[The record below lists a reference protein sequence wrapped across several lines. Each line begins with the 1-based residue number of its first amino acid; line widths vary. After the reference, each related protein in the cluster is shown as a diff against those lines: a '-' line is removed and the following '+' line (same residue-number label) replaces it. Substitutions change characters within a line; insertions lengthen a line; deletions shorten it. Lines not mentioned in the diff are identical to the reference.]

1 MESIEGR
8 VALVTGGGRGI
19 GRAIAEELL
28 ALGVREADHI
38 ARAFPEV
45 SRRVGGYLID
55 ASELFRAFPPA
66 SNETPVTPNVL
77 GSETPIPDKAL
88 EVEVKMLREQLERER
103 DLNSDLAKDRDEWR
117 RQATALL
124 TDQRPK
130 EPARRSW
137 WPFGKS
143 ND

>member
-1 MESIEGR
+1 MKMSASQAAKETGKSIP
-8 VALVTGGGRGI
+8 TI
-19 GRAIAEELL
+19 TRAIKSGKLS
-28 ALGVREADHI
+28 ADKQDG
-38 ARAFPEV
+38 
-45 SRRVGGYLID
+45 GGYLID

-130 EPARRSW
+130 EPARRAW
-137 WPFGKS
+137 WPFGRS